1 MNVTTQIDEIR
12 QARWA
17 APTATWGLVPTM
29 GFLHAGHLS
38 LIRQARAENDFVA
51 VSIFVNP
58 LQFNNASDLEKY
70 PRNEAQDL
78 ALLKEAGVDLVWTPT
93 PEIAY
98 PADFQTQVTVSELS
112 KPLEGAHRPGH
123 FAGVTTVVA
132 KLFNIFQPTR
142 TYFGQK
148 DAQQVAV
155 IQRMVKDLIFILQ
168 LVVGATVREADG
180 LALSSRN
187 ARLSAEGRRQAVAL
201 HKALQQGKRLI
212 EAGEREAGVVREGM
226 TAVFQNYPLAE
237 VEYIS
242 LADADSLQ
250 ELTRLSGRLLISM
263 AVFVDGV
270 RLIDNLLHT
279 LV

>member
-1 MNVTTQIDEIR
+1 MRD
-12 QARWA
+12 
-17 APTATWGLVPTM
+17 
-29 GFLHAGHLS
+29 
-38 LIRQARAENDFVA
+38 AE
-51 VSIFVNP
+51 
-58 LQFNNASDLEKY
+58 
-70 PRNEAQDL
+70 
-78 ALLKEAGVDLVWTPT
+78 
-93 PEIAY
+93 
-98 PADFQTQVTVSELS
+98 
-112 KPLEGAHRPGH
+112 
-123 FAGVTTVVA
+123 
-132 KLFNIFQPTR
+132 
-142 TYFGQK
+142 
-148 DAQQVAV
+148 
-155 IQRMVKDLIFILQ
+155 
-168 LVVGATVREADG
+168 G